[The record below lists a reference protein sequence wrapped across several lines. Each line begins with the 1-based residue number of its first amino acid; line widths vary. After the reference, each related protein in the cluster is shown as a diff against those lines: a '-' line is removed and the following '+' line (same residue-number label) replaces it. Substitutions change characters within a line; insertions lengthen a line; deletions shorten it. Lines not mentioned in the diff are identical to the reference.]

1 MGSLSIKELSR
12 RGTVPRFAY
21 EKVAAKVLPGW
32 DLSLAFVGPAKALAL
47 NKKLRNADYTP
58 NVLSYEVGKKSG
70 EILICLSVAEKQ
82 SAAYDMSK
90 ENFVLYLFIH
100 GLLHLKGMAH
110 GVTMETR
117 ERKLLGLFTKSPVR
131 THSSHVPAHSNRNRH
146 RHLPS
151 KNGGRRGT
159 R

>member
-12 RGTVPRFAY
+12 RGAVPRFAY
-21 EKVAAKVLPGW
+21 DKVAAKVLPGW
-32 DLSLAFVGPAKALAL
+32 DLSLAFVGPAKARAL

-58 NVLSYEVGKKSG
+58 NVLSYAVGKKSG
-70 EILICLSVAEKQ
+70 EIIICLSVAQKQ
-82 SAAYDMSK
+82 YATYEMSK

-110 GVTMETR
+110 GVTMEAR

-131 THSSHVPAHSNRNRH
+131 THTPHVTTHSNRNRH
-146 RHLPS
+146 RHVPS
-151 KNGGRRGT
+151 KNGRGRRA